1 MKRLLIY
8 LGLLATLLAMPYH
21 AKADN
26 FEEGHDYYWVSP
38 QVTNNQKCP
47 YFKLTAL
54 RNRSGSFGDGKISD
68 KYFTF
73 TIKNDDLRRYDG
85 TAIDDGE
92 KIEWYIARDD
102 DEVWFRPSTDDPTP
116 SESATSLNI
125 GNSEGYDGNI
135 GYRNFNDCKV
145 YAATNT
151 NKFAFNKGANS
162 TKESDWDY
170 KNTVKSY
177 TFILNAKTSSDARKG
192 NVYFNYAYNSSPVTT
207 GDCYL
212 LGNFRSASETEYVC
226 APTDAVYPDNP
237 NGPRKMT
244 KYWYV
249 GSTKHDSEQ
258 IPCDSIVYE
267 IKVDKPE
274 AGWGNLYLDINP
286 GSNTSWNRVYRPLI
300 SLGNKLDGRAL
311 IGGLTT
317 AGAGMSNNIG
327 DQSLNPETSNDY
339 TSYTFRFNATTY
351 TYRLEFHT
359 SLYLVGPGV
368 SATDDKEGSWIL
380 SNETSFDPRIRLTAT
395 QEKDHY
401 RNLVYFTNGGQ
412 FRFIKNTDESTNL
425 NYAYTWYENDN
436 KPKWINATTDADYYP
451 GSETQFRNCMQYESD
466 GSESSTAPK
475 EDTYHQSMKFDLPTG
490 WYYVN
495 FYPNAGTPYYTIEHS
510 MELRDFNEVYYRS
523 AAVPAGE
530 ERNVQG
536 RNDYNFLRVWSDHI
550 AWNKPDNIDVFVV
563 SAFDH
568 NATTHTTTATLTKLN
583 DNFIPAN
590 TGVILGCKL
599 SKDNLTSG
607 LVYDNAATLAWDKG
621 EYVNYYNTLTAELTP
636 YSDPSTTSSEESKLI
651 PLYSETSLQRF
662 SDDTGIGTGDG
673 YANYLFGFYRC
684 KKYQKNYTG
693 DPNDFQ
699 MGFWLTTGK
708 GTTYANSAF
717 LHLTKEE
724 AEDLGVGTAYDNI
737 ESASAPAFMLLFD
750 ESDDNV
756 ITGISDITTAKGN
769 SVAPQ
774 GWYTL
779 QGVRTAKPTQRG
791 IYIYNGKKVIVND

>member
-145 YAATNT
+145 YDSTNT

-162 TKESDWDY
+162 TKESDSDY

-237 NGPRKMT
+237 DGPRKMT

-368 SATDDKEGSWIL
+368 SATDDKEGS
-380 SNETSFDPRIRLTAT
+380 
-395 QEKDHY
+395 
-401 RNLVYFTNGGQ
+401 
-412 FRFIKNTDESTNL
+412 
-425 NYAYTWYENDN
+425 
-436 KPKWINATTDADYYP
+436 
-451 GSETQFRNCMQYESD
+451 
-466 GSESSTAPK
+466 
-475 EDTYHQSMKFDLPTG
+475 
-490 WYYVN
+490 
-495 FYPNAGTPYYTIEHS
+495 
-510 MELRDFNEVYYRS
+510 
-523 AAVPAGE
+523 
-530 ERNVQG
+530 
-536 RNDYNFLRVWSDHI
+536 
-550 AWNKPDNIDVFVV
+550 
-563 SAFDH
+563 
-568 NATTHTTTATLTKLN
+568 
-583 DNFIPAN
+583 
-590 TGVILGCKL
+590 
-599 SKDNLTSG
+599 
-607 LVYDNAATLAWDKG
+607 
-621 EYVNYYNTLTAELTP
+621 
-636 YSDPSTTSSEESKLI
+636 
-651 PLYSETSLQRF
+651 
-662 SDDTGIGTGDG
+662 
-673 YANYLFGFYRC
+673 
-684 KKYQKNYTG
+684 
-693 DPNDFQ
+693 
-699 MGFWLTTGK
+699 
-708 GTTYANSAF
+708 
-717 LHLTKEE
+717 
-724 AEDLGVGTAYDNI
+724 
-737 ESASAPAFMLLFD
+737 
-750 ESDDNV
+750 
-756 ITGISDITTAKGN
+756 
-769 SVAPQ
+769 
-774 GWYTL
+774 
-779 QGVRTAKPTQRG
+779 
-791 IYIYNGKKVIVND
+791 

>member
-145 YAATNT
+145 YDSTNT

-237 NGPRKMT
+237 DGPRKMT

-327 DQSLNPETSNDY
+327 DQSLTPETSNDY

-368 SATDDKEGSWIL
+368 SATDDKEGS
-380 SNETSFDPRIRLTAT
+380 
-395 QEKDHY
+395 
-401 RNLVYFTNGGQ
+401 
-412 FRFIKNTDESTNL
+412 
-425 NYAYTWYENDN
+425 
-436 KPKWINATTDADYYP
+436 
-451 GSETQFRNCMQYESD
+451 
-466 GSESSTAPK
+466 
-475 EDTYHQSMKFDLPTG
+475 
-490 WYYVN
+490 
-495 FYPNAGTPYYTIEHS
+495 
-510 MELRDFNEVYYRS
+510 
-523 AAVPAGE
+523 
-530 ERNVQG
+530 
-536 RNDYNFLRVWSDHI
+536 
-550 AWNKPDNIDVFVV
+550 
-563 SAFDH
+563 
-568 NATTHTTTATLTKLN
+568 
-583 DNFIPAN
+583 
-590 TGVILGCKL
+590 
-599 SKDNLTSG
+599 
-607 LVYDNAATLAWDKG
+607 
-621 EYVNYYNTLTAELTP
+621 
-636 YSDPSTTSSEESKLI
+636 
-651 PLYSETSLQRF
+651 
-662 SDDTGIGTGDG
+662 
-673 YANYLFGFYRC
+673 
-684 KKYQKNYTG
+684 
-693 DPNDFQ
+693 
-699 MGFWLTTGK
+699 
-708 GTTYANSAF
+708 
-717 LHLTKEE
+717 
-724 AEDLGVGTAYDNI
+724 
-737 ESASAPAFMLLFD
+737 
-750 ESDDNV
+750 
-756 ITGISDITTAKGN
+756 
-769 SVAPQ
+769 
-774 GWYTL
+774 
-779 QGVRTAKPTQRG
+779 
-791 IYIYNGKKVIVND
+791 